1 MEIAPGE
8 DDDGGGGESE
18 DGGGLE
24 EDPSS
29 GGSSLE
35 EEEDEDEPEL
45 LELSGSSES
54 ELDELLLKVDSSPFP
69 GSDTERAS
77 PPEISLSSFSVC

>member
-1 MEIAPGE
+1 MDCLDIAPGE
-8 DDDGGGGESE
+8 DEDGGGGESE

-24 EDPSS
+24 EEPSS

-35 EEEDEDEPEL
+35 EEEEPEL

-54 ELDELLLKVDSSPFP
+54 ELEELLLKVDSFLCA
-69 GSDTERAS
+69 GSDIDIS
-77 PPEISLSSFSVC
+77 SLLEISPSSFSDC